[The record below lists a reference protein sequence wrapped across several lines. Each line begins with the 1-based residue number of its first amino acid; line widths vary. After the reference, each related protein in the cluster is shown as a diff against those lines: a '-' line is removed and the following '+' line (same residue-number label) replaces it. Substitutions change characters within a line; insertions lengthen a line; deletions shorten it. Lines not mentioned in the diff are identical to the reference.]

1 MGIGIQAKVAHRHL
15 PLVRDMRGHPGDE
28 LLPKEKSEDFALEEL
43 GQQAVLELSEMMKRP
58 LKVLAA
64 LGRQEVDM
72 GNKKMLVVIFWV
84 K

>member
-1 MGIGIQAKVAHRHL
+1 MK
-15 PLVRDMRGHPGDE
+15 
-28 LLPKEKSEDFALEEL
+28 
-43 GQQAVLELSEMMKRP
+43 KRP

-72 GNKKMLVVIFWV
+72 GNKKMPVVIFWV

>member
-1 MGIGIQAKVAHRHL
+1 VAPAHDLLHHGLR
-15 PLVRDMRGHPGDE
+15 DE

-72 GNKKMLVVIFWV
+72 GNKKMPVVIFWV

>member
-1 MGIGIQAKVAHRHL
+1 VAPAHDLLHHGLR
-15 PLVRDMRGHPGDE
+15 DE

-43 GQQAVLELSEMMKRP
+43 GQQAVLELSEMMMKRS

-72 GNKKMLVVIFWV
+72 GNKKMPVVIFWV